1 MWWDVLRAVRGI
13 KKQGLRSLKTL
24 TLHSKIALSATAL
37 LIVLG
42 AAGVWIFEH
51 DNPLTLGALPLG
63 QQLQAALF
71 QSVTTRTAGFATV
84 PQENLRNPTALLSL
98 LLMFILAITLCIYH
112 YYTLLDQVG
121 EQQAQLEAAQITLS
135 QKEKDLET
143 TRVELM
149 GKEEDLAAIQIQL
162 DTKEQDLNAAQVK
175 LSEREAENER
185 LLAQIVLKEADLAD
199 QQNRIDALQLVLANQ
214 EKELS
219 DYQAQ
224 IADILGVRTRIVQE
238 LSAQLAS
245 ARISAT
251 VDEKTGDIVLDSS
264 LMFETGSS
272 TLKAEGL
279 AQLNRLIPVYLG
291 VLLQDEYRDYVAE
304 IIIEGHT
311 DSTGSYEH
319 NLELSQNRA
328 LNVAKYCLNMGTLT
342 QTQKTRLKSI
352 ITAQGRSFSD
362 PVYDENGV
370 EDQERSRRVEIKFR
384 LKDAEMIQRM
394 NSILSSME

>member
-1 MWWDVLRAVRGI
+1 MSRHMSRARRG
-13 KKQGLRSLKTL
+13 GDGGT
-24 TLHSKIALSATAL
+24 H
-37 LIVLG
+37 
-42 AAGVWIFEH
+42 WISYS
-51 DNPLTLGALPLG
+51 DMMC
-63 QQLQAALF
+63 
-71 QSVTTRTAGFATV
+71 
-84 PQENLRNPTALLSL
+84 SL

-304 IIIEGHT
+304 III
-311 DSTGSYEH
+311 
-319 NLELSQNRA
+319 
-328 LNVAKYCLNMGTLT
+328 
-342 QTQKTRLKSI
+342 
-352 ITAQGRSFSD
+352 
-362 PVYDENGV
+362 
-370 EDQERSRRVEIKFR
+370 
-384 LKDAEMIQRM
+384 
-394 NSILSSME
+394 

>member
-1 MWWDVLRAVRGI
+1 MGFNYGLE
-13 KKQGLRSLKTL
+13 KKNFDSQWAMTRKQYEDAGMSSEAIQAMYDFDWSVFNANRSYQNHTQEM
-24 TLHSKIALSATAL
+24 
-37 LIVLG
+37 
-42 AAGVWIFEH
+42 AAPSFEQSEESYS
-51 DNPLTLGALPLG
+51 PLMDKYQKAI
-63 QQLQAALF
+63 
-71 QSVTTRTAGFATV
+71 SVTD
-84 PQENLRNPTALLSL
+84 
-98 LLMFILAITLCIYH
+98 H
-112 YYTLLDQVG
+112 YCETKSCFTWIG
-121 EQQAQLEAAQITLS
+121 EI
-135 QKEKDLET
+135 
-143 TRVELM
+143 
-149 GKEEDLAAIQIQL
+149 
-162 DTKEQDLNAAQVK
+162 
-175 LSEREAENER
+175 ENER

>member
-1 MWWDVLRAVRGI
+1 MSRHMSRARRG
-13 KKQGLRSLKTL
+13 GDGGT
-24 TLHSKIALSATAL
+24 H
-37 LIVLG
+37 
-42 AAGVWIFEH
+42 WISYS
-51 DNPLTLGALPLG
+51 DMMC
-63 QQLQAALF
+63 
-71 QSVTTRTAGFATV
+71 
-84 PQENLRNPTALLSL
+84 SL

-175 LSEREAENER
+175 LNEREAENER

-328 LNVAKYCLNMGTLT
+328 LNVAKYCLNMGNLT